1 MLFFFI
7 IHRGETAYKSLYALI
22 DCQVTKQNRTQIDKD
37 YENRYGLLA
46 AKKRPIMEKIDERN
60 CFIM

>member
-22 DCQVTKQNRTQIDKD
+22 DCQVTKLNRTKIDMD

-46 AKKRPIMEKIDERN
+46 AKKNDR
-60 CFIM
+60 